1 VTNNDNHDLAIPLPD
16 ESPAERPA
24 APIASAARY
33 ETLSHEEALLRPRPF
48 TFRDLTGCIT
58 TLGGGS
64 NSLHEPA
71 GSPATHSYAQTS
83 MSGDR

>member
-1 VTNNDNHDLAIPLPD
+1 MPNETHDLTIPLA
-16 ESPAERPA
+16 SPAAHQPA
-24 APIASAARY
+24 PQALRATPVEL
-33 ETLSHEEALLRPRPF
+33 ETLSYEEALLRPRPI

-71 GSPATHSYAQTS
+71 GSPATHSYAQVAAS
-83 MSGDR
+83 K